1 MIIINKNSV
10 NTVITTLTEKV
21 SISNPY
27 FLFRFT
33 SDYSR
38 EQVIFLASN
47 VSAYTDRYDKFS
59 ITETSGTTDLSNG
72 VISLTPTG
80 EWTYE
85 IFQQTS
91 SSNLD
96 INYTG
101 ALLETGKVRV
111 VGVSD
116 VVTKYDLTR
125 KTYKGYG

>member
-10 NTVITTLTEKV
+10 NTITPTLTEKV
-21 SISNPY
+21 SIANPY

-47 VSAYTDRYDKFS
+47 ISDYTYRYDKFL
-59 ITETSGTTDLSNG
+59 ITETSGTTNLSNG
-72 VISLTPTG
+72 IISLNPTG
-80 EWTYE
+80 DWTYE
-85 IFQQTS
+85 IYQQAS

-96 INYTG
+96 MNYTG